1 MKTKL
6 LGARGTVGTSV
17 ISAILYYVFKWI
29 AFMALYALCTLLI
42 IPSLALYSTRL
53 GDMLYEGYEMIKP
66 TVWLAAVVIS
76 FLGSSFACAGFNY
89 RFRKKIRKHFFA
101 DTFGMIGYKEGV
113 RWFNENYGVLDRV
126 LIAVLSVII
135 NLMASI
141 KLPVLMPIIIPAIL
155 ADAVGGY
162 VSLRRGLTFLRI
174 HSITCD

>member
-29 AFMALYALCTLLI
+29 AFMVLYALCTLLI
-42 IPSLALYSTRL
+42 IPSLSLYSTRL

-89 RFRKKIRKHFFA
+89 RFRKKIRKHFFQSCKVLF
-101 DTFGMIGYKEGV
+101 TMI
-113 RWFNENYGVLDRV
+113 
-126 LIAVLSVII
+126 
-135 NLMASI
+135 
-141 KLPVLMPIIIPAIL
+141 
-155 ADAVGGY
+155 
-162 VSLRRGLTFLRI
+162 
-174 HSITCD
+174 